1 MTTADWK
8 LNGANP
14 VEYGLAPPSPG
25 KTGGYRGAMNMK
37 SFWHRSATTF
47 WAAVAVAALVGSVAI
62 QVVRAS
68 DVAGD
73 AKPQA
78 DRTVV
83 AKAGDA
89 KSAAGSSATSQLT
102 STQSVYPEK
111 AETAKVMFIVA
122 KNSPDCDK
130 VLGQLMRPNGD
141 FDKMRAAGWKIGK
154 GPGNQLQIVDKDDVP
169 DLIKQLGKQ
178 EFPTVASVDKS
189 GEVVRYFRFGC
200 TTPLDMW
207 TFGFLAKGIDERP
220 AGFVME
226 AARVESTGHYPL
238 RGNHW
243 SVEGDWNPTKEE
255 TLAHLHG
262 PNHQSQLIPEWHI
275 EDWSLE
281 ELRSLHD
288 DLHEKYDT
296 GTYRGPDNSDSG
308 GGASYLHF
316 KGKS

>member
-1 MTTADWK
+1 MSAFWRRTTK
-8 LNGANP
+8 I
-14 VEYGLAPPSPG
+14 S
-25 KTGGYRGAMNMK
+25 
-37 SFWHRSATTF
+37 
-47 WAAVAVAALVGSVAI
+47 WAAAISWTAVAVAGLVGSANSPI
-62 QVVRAS
+62 AW
-68 DVAGD
+68 
-73 AKPQA
+73 
-78 DRTVV
+78 
-83 AKAGDA
+83 
-89 KSAAGSSATSQLT
+89 AAGATASSGAVASSSSAPLGAAHTNDTS
-102 STQSVYPEK
+102 SKSQSASSRPGSAQTAFPEK
-111 AETAKVMFIVA
+111 ALPAKVLFITA

-130 VLGQLMRPNGD
+130 ILGQLMRPNGD
-141 FDKMRAAGWKIGK
+141 FEKMRAAGWKIGK

-169 DLIKQLGKQ
+169 ELLAQLGKQ
-178 EFPTVASVDKS
+178 EFPTVASVDKH

-226 AARVESTGHYPL
+226 AAKVDWTGHYPL

-243 SVEGDWNPTKEE
+243 SVEGNWSPTKEE
-255 TLAHLHG
+255 TVAHLHG

-275 EDWSLE
+275 EEWSLE

-296 GTYRGPDNSDSG
+296 GTYHGPDNSSG
-308 GGASYLHF
+308 GGADYLHF

>member
-1 MTTADWK
+1 
-8 LNGANP
+8 
-14 VEYGLAPPSPG
+14 
-25 KTGGYRGAMNMK
+25 MK
-37 SFWHRSATTF
+37 SGTKRIANWLC
-47 WAAVAVAALVGSVAI
+47 ALVGVFVL
-62 QVVRAS
+62 VVSSNIKLAS
-68 DVAGD
+68 AVDTSNDTSSRRD
-73 AKPQA
+73 AKQA
-78 DRTVV
+78 V
-83 AKAGDA
+83 AQPAA
-89 KSAAGSSATSQLT
+89 VSASATSASAAATKDT
-102 STQSVYPEK
+102 STAKTDDKAANDKVAFPEK
-111 AETAKVMFIVA
+111 ALPAKVLFITA

-130 VLGQLMRPNGD
+130 VLGKLNWPNGD

-154 GPGNQLQIVDKDDVP
+154 GPGNQLQIVDKDEVP
-169 DLIKQLGKQ
+169 DLVKQLGKQ
-178 EFPTVASVDKS
+178 EYPAVASVDKN

-226 AARVESTGHYPL
+226 AAKVEWTGHYPL

-243 SVEGDWNPTKEE
+243 SVEGDWNPTKDE
-255 TLAHLHG
+255 TVAHLHG
-262 PNHQSQLIPEWHI
+262 PNHQSQLQPEWHI

-308 GGASYLHF
+308 SGSGYLKY
-316 KGKS
+316 KGRG